1 MLLDK
6 KQTINETKKGFY
18 NKTLSMFHYENLPE
32 TLPYIELEK
41 LLQVKGYAFITNKF
55 DGELYAFDGAL
66 SGQQDVYG
74 NYKEVIISNPLF
86 QSKTLELNKDCVM
99 VKNDDLCT
107 GLEPL
112 YRKNAIVLTESDL
125 SLMLANYNSRIQTL
139 ISANDDN
146 TIESAKEYLDKL
158 IDGEIG
164 VIAESKLFDSLKV
177 NNKTV
182 SGLNVSQLI
191 ELQQYLK
198 ANVLNEIGLNAN
210 YNMKRERLNTSEVEM
225 NTDNLYPFIE
235 NMLNN
240 RIQGIEK
247 VNELFGTSIEI
258 EFSNVWK
265 LTHSQ
270 LQSNLDSLD
279 EEQDEQEEQQVE
291 QDEQEE
297 KIEGEDSEDEV

>member
-1 MLLDK
+1 MLLNKD
-6 KQTINETKKGFY
+6 QTINETKKGFY

-32 TLPYIELEK
+32 SLPYIELEK
-41 LLQVKGYAFITNKF
+41 LLQIKGYAFITDKF
-55 DGELYAFDGAL
+55 EGELYAFDGAL
-66 SGQQDVYG
+66 SGKLDVYG

-99 VKNDDLCT
+99 IKNDDLCT

-112 YRKNAIVLTESDL
+112 YKKNAIVLTETDL

-146 TIESAKEYLDKL
+146 TVSSAKEYLDRL
-158 IDGEIG
+158 VDGEIG
-164 VIAESKLFDSLKV
+164 IIAETKLFDSLKV
-177 NNKTV
+177 HSKSVN
-182 SGLNVSQLI
+182 GLNLNQLI

-247 VNELFGTSIEI
+247 VNELFGTSIEV
-258 EFSNVWK
+258 EFNNVWK
-265 LTHSQ
+265 MKQIQ
-270 LQSNLDSLD
+270 LENDIEMVD
-279 EEQDEQEEQQVE
+279 KEQE
-291 QDEQEE
+291 DQEE
-297 KIEGEDSEDEV
+297 NVEGDESENEI

>member
-6 KQTINETKKGFY
+6 EQTINETKKGFY

-32 TLPYIELEK
+32 SLPYIELEK

-66 SGQQDVYG
+66 SGKQDVYG

-99 VKNDDLCT
+99 IKNDDLST

-112 YRKNAIVLTESDL
+112 YKKNAIVLTETDL

-146 TIESAKEYLDKL
+146 TVTSAEEYLDKL

-164 VIAESKLFDSLKV
+164 IIAESKLFDSLNVHSKSV
-177 NNKTV
+177 N
-182 SGLNVSQLI
+182 GLNLNQLI

-235 NMLNN
+235 NMLNK

-247 VNELFGTSIEI
+247 VNELFGTSIEV
-258 EFSNVWK
+258 EFNNVWK
-265 LTHSQ
+265 LKQ
-270 LQSNLDSLD
+270 IELENN
-279 EEQDEQEEQQVE
+279 VE
-291 QDEQEE
+291 MVDKEQEE
-297 KIEGEDSEDEV
+297 KEELPKEEEEVKEDEI

>member
-1 MLLDK
+1 
-6 KQTINETKKGFY
+6 
-18 NKTLSMFHYENLPE
+18 MFHYENLPE

-41 LLQVKGYAFITNKF
+41 LLQMNGYAFITNKF

-66 SGQQDVYG
+66 SGQLDVYG
-74 NYKEVIISNPLF
+74 NYKEVTISNPLF

-99 VKNDDLCT
+99 IKNDDLCT

-247 VNELFGTSIEI
+247 VNELFDTSIEI

-279 EEQDEQEEQQVE
+279 EEQDEQEKQQAEQEEQQVE
-291 QDEQEE
+291 QEEQEE
-297 KIEGEDSEDEV
+297 ENEKKK

>member
-6 KQTINETKKGFY
+6 EQTINETKKGFY

-32 TLPYIELEK
+32 SLPYIELEK

-66 SGQQDVYG
+66 SGKQDVYG

-99 VKNDDLCT
+99 IKNDDLST

-112 YRKNAIVLTESDL
+112 YKKNAIVLTETDL

-146 TIESAKEYLDKL
+146 TVTSAKEYLDKL

-164 VIAESKLFDSLKV
+164 IIAESKLFDSLNVHSKSV
-177 NNKTV
+177 N
-182 SGLNVSQLI
+182 GLNLNQLI

-235 NMLNN
+235 NMLNK

-247 VNELFGTSIEI
+247 VNELFGTSIEV
-258 EFSNVWK
+258 EFNNVWK
-265 LTHSQ
+265 LKQ
-270 LQSNLDSLD
+270 IELENN
-279 EEQDEQEEQQVE
+279 VE
-291 QDEQEE
+291 MVDKEQEE
-297 KIEGEDSEDEV
+297 KEELPKEEEEVKEDEI

>member
-1 MLLDK
+1 MLLNKD
-6 KQTINETKKGFY
+6 QTIDETKKGFY

-32 TLPYIELEK
+32 SLPYIELEK
-41 LLQVKGYAFITNKF
+41 LLQVKGYAFITDKF

-66 SGQQDVYG
+66 SGKQDVYG
-74 NYKEVIISNPLF
+74 NYKEVIISNPLY
-86 QSKTLELNKDCVM
+86 QSKTLKLDEDCVM
-99 VKNDDLCT
+99 IKNDDLCT

-146 TIESAKEYLDKL
+146 TISSAKEYLDKL

-164 VIAESKLFDSLKV
+164 IIAESKLFDSLKV
-177 NNKTV
+177 HNKAV
-182 SGLNVSQLI
+182 SGLNINQLI

-258 EFSNVWK
+258 EFNNVWK
-265 LTHSQ
+265 LKHRE
-270 LQSNLDSLD
+270 LENNNELVDD
-279 EEQDEQEEQQVE
+279 EQDEQEEHVE
-291 QDEQEE
+291 GNET
-297 KIEGEDSEDEV
+297 EDEV

>member
-1 MLLDK
+1 MLLNK
-6 KQTINETKKGFY
+6 EQTINETKNGFY

-32 TLPYIELEK
+32 SLPYIELEK
-41 LLQVKGYAFITNKF
+41 LLQVKGYAFITDKF

-66 SGQQDVYG
+66 SGQLDIYG

-86 QSKTLELNKDCVM
+86 TSKTLVLNKDCVM
-99 VKNDDLCT
+99 IKNDDLCT

-112 YRKNAIVLTESDL
+112 YKKNSIVLTETDL
-125 SLMLANYNSRIQTL
+125 SLMLSNYNSRIQTL

-146 TIESAKEYLDKL
+146 TVASAKEYLEKL
-158 IDGEIG
+158 VDGEIG

-177 NNKTV
+177 FNKSV
-182 SGLNVSQLI
+182 NGLSINQLI

-247 VNELFGTSIEI
+247 VNELFSTSIEV
-258 EFSNVWK
+258 EFNNVWK
-265 LTHSQ
+265 LKQRQ
-270 LQSNLDSLD
+270 LEKDIDLVD
-279 EEQDEQEEQQVE
+279 EEQEEQE
-291 QDEQEE
+291 EQEE
-297 KIEGEDSEDEV
+297 NVEGNESEDEI

>member
-6 KQTINETKKGFY
+6 EQTINETKKGFY

-32 TLPYIELEK
+32 SLPYIELEK

-66 SGQQDVYG
+66 SGKQDVYG

-99 VKNDDLCT
+99 IKNDDLST

-112 YRKNAIVLTESDL
+112 YKKNAIVLTETDL

-146 TIESAKEYLDKL
+146 TVTSAKEYLDKL

-164 VIAESKLFDSLKV
+164 IIAESKLFDSLKV
-177 NNKTV
+177 HSKSVN
-182 SGLNVSQLI
+182 GLNLNQLI

-235 NMLNN
+235 NMLNK

-247 VNELFGTSIEI
+247 VNELFGTSIEV
-258 EFSNVWK
+258 EFNNVWK
-265 LTHSQ
+265 LKQ
-270 LQSNLDSLD
+270 IELENN
-279 EEQDEQEEQQVE
+279 VE
-291 QDEQEE
+291 MVDKEQEE
-297 KIEGEDSEDEV
+297 KEELPKEEEEVKEDEI